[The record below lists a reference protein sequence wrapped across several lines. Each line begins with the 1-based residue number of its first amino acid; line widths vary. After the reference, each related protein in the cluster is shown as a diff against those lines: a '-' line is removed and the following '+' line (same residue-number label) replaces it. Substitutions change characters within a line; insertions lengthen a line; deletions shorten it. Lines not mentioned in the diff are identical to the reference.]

1 MSNPLEDKL
10 ADLAKRFAAQAPG
23 QAEAV
28 RILVREGNTAALGE
42 LAHKL
47 AGIAG
52 MLGHPSLGQA
62 AIELEE
68 AIERGDDPR
77 LATDRLL
84 RLLDAL

>member
-10 ADLAKRFAAQAPG
+10 ADLAQRFAAQAPG

-28 RILVREGNTAALGE
+28 RVLVREGNMAALGE

-52 MLGHPSLGQA
+52 VLGQPSLGQA
-62 AIELEE
+62 AIKLEE
-68 AIERGDDPR
+68 TIERGDDPR